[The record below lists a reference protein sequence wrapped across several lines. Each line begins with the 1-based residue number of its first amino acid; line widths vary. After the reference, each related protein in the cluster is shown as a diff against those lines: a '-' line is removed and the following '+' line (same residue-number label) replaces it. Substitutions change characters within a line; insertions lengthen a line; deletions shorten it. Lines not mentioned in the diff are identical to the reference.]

1 MGTYEARRQRLR
13 CDSPP
18 RPQRHLDT
26 FDLEAVRVGRGT
38 RAVRSRVAAA
48 GAQAECDQAENER
61 VPRAHVCLLP
71 VRGLTLIR
79 TLGPIRSHHRIV
91 VARKPD
97 AGDLRSVR
105 RGTTRRVPARGCC
118 ARAACHRLW
127 RSGEQSSTTT
137 DQVASNS
144 TAHRE
149 KDPGFASL
157 PDALD
162 QVARHVD
169 VPVVLPANLP
179 AAARLTGP
187 PIIAKPPDMRAQ
199 LDLLLPGKR
208 VLSIQYGVAGFDGCE
223 VPNLRAIRIGD
234 QRALLASSHLHLSP
248 GARLDGKQFATLLWP
263 ATKRTLQGRYGLSGP
278 FSAQRLLSFARS
290 MERAR
295 ASAPGGRR
303 PGC

>member
-1 MGTYEARRQRLR
+1 MEAEPGRSLWIRLIAGRPVSLHDRDDSVLSSHVRVRPLRKLATPPAGEHAKRSDRDDLVGTYEARRQRLR

-79 TLGPIRSHHRIV
+79 TLGPIWSHHRIV

-127 RSGEQSSTTT
+127 RSGEQSSTST
-137 DQVASNS
+137 DQVASN
-144 TAHRE
+144 
-149 KDPGFASL
+149 
-157 PDALD
+157 
-162 QVARHVD
+162 
-169 VPVVLPANLP
+169 
-179 AAARLTGP
+179 
-187 PIIAKPPDMRAQ
+187 
-199 LDLLLPGKR
+199 
-208 VLSIQYGVAGFDGCE
+208 
-223 VPNLRAIRIGD
+223 NLRAIRIGD